1 MGVAAVRSDFVWSPA
16 LIVREYTMVT
26 GSLFE
31 RLETFPVIVTT
42 VPPEGAPL
50 DGLTAVTV
58 GGET

>member
-42 VPPEGAPL
+42 VSSASSRAVAPS
-50 DGLTAVTV
+50 
-58 GGET
+58 